1 MHGFLILANLL
12 KLDNLR
18 LAINLKQFNYNLIR
32 KNILRHVLA
41 IFFVNSYIFGDEKK
55 YITV

>member
-1 MHGFLILANLL
+1 MHGFLKLAKLL

-32 KNILRHVLA
+32 KK
-41 IFFVNSYIFGDEKK
+41 F
-55 YITV
+55 